1 MVGGTDTRARGHHP
15 QRPAVEAA
23 VHRGGDPRQANSGA
37 VTSRIDALQGDEPW
51 PGYDELSVDEVR
63 AVLSEGD
70 EQRLKDV
77 GVYERKH
84 KARAGVIQATER
96 ELSNA

>member
-1 MVGGTDTRARGHHP
+1 MLSSIDSMRG
-15 QRPAVEAA
+15 
-23 VHRGGDPRQANSGA
+23 N
-37 VTSRIDALQGDEPW
+37 EPW

-70 EQRLKDV
+70 ETRIKDARS
-77 GVYERKH
+77 YERKH
-84 KARAGVIQATER
+84 KNRAGVLQATER